1 MRIVTLAVAFLAA
14 AMAPAFAAD
23 AVNGPIVNGPRIV
36 VPAHDIERGETITDA
51 DLVVATITPDR
62 MRPGVI
68 MATAALVGHEA
79 RRALRAGEPVR
90 SEDVR
95 MPILVVKGSTVTMT
109 FAEPGIVLTGTGRA
123 MGDAGLGESV
133 VVQNP
138 VSFRQVSCVVTGA
151 GAVRAADAQPTTTVA
166 DNP

>member
-1 MRIVTLAVAFLAA
+1 MRILTLAFALSFA
-14 AMAPAFAAD
+14 APAFAAD
-23 AVNGPIVNGPRIV
+23 AVNGPIVNGPRVV
-36 VPAHDIERGETITDA
+36 VPVHDIERGETIGDA
-51 DLVVATITPDR
+51 DLVIAAIPPDR

-68 MATAALVGHEA
+68 QSTASLVGHEA
-79 RRALRAGEPVR
+79 RRVLRAGEPVR

-95 MPILVVKGSTVTMT
+95 MPVLVVKGSTVTMT

-123 MGDAGLGESV
+123 MSDAGLGESV

-151 GAVRAADAQPTTTVA
+151 GSVRAADAQPVTTVA
-166 DNP
+166 ANP

>member
-14 AMAPAFAAD
+14 ALAPAFAAD
-23 AVNGPIVNGPRIV
+23 AINGPRIV
-36 VPAHDIERGETITDA
+36 VPVHDIERGETITDA

-62 MRPGVI
+62 MRPGTI
-68 MATAALVGHEA
+68 QAMASLVGHEA

-90 SEDVR
+90 GEDVR

-138 VSFRQVSCVVTGA
+138 VSFRQVSCVVTGV
-151 GAVRAADAQPTTTVA
+151 GAVRAADAQPTTVA
-166 DNP
+166 ANP

>member
-1 MRIVTLAVAFLAA
+1 MRIVTLAFAFLAA

-23 AVNGPIVNGPRIV
+23 AVNGPRVV
-36 VPAHDIERGETITDA
+36 VPVHDIERGETIADA
-51 DLVVATITPDR
+51 DLVLQTITPDR
-62 MRPGVI
+62 MRPGVV
-68 MATAALVGHEA
+68 MATASLVGHEA

-95 MPILVVKGSTVTMT
+95 MPILVAKGSTVTMT
-109 FAEPGIVLTGTGRA
+109 FSEPGIVLTGTGRA

-151 GAVRAADAQPTTTVA
+151 GAVRAADAQPTATVA
-166 DNP
+166 ANP

>member
-1 MRIVTLAVAFLAA
+1 MRILTLAFALSLAA
-14 AMAPAFAAD
+14 AAPAFAAD
-23 AVNGPIVNGPRIV
+23 AINGPRVV
-36 VPAHDIERGETITDA
+36 VPAHDIERGETITEA
-51 DLVVATITPDR
+51 DLVVGTIAPDR

-68 MATAALVGHEA
+68 QSAASLVGHEA
-79 RRALRAGEPVR
+79 RRVLRAGEPVR

-123 MGDAGLGESV
+123 MSDAGLGESV

-151 GAVRAADAQPTTTVA
+151 GSVRAADAQPVTTVA
-166 DNP
+166 ANP

>member
-1 MRIVTLAVAFLAA
+1 MRILSLAFAISFA
-14 AMAPAFAAD
+14 AMAPALAVD
-23 AVNGPIVNGPRIV
+23 AINGPRVV
-36 VPAHDIERGETITDA
+36 VPVHDIERGETITDA
-51 DLVVATITPDR
+51 DLAVATITPDR
-62 MRPGVI
+62 MRPGVVQS
-68 MATAALVGHEA
+68 TASLVGREA
-79 RRALRAGEPVR
+79 RRVLRAGEPVR

-123 MGDAGLGESV
+123 MADAGLGESV

-151 GAVRAADAQPTTTVA
+151 GSVRAADAQPTTTVA
-166 DNP
+166 ANP